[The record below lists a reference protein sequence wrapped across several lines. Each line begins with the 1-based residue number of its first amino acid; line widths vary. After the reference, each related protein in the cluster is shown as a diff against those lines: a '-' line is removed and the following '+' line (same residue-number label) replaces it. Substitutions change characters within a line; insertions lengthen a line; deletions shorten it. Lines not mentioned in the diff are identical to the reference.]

1 MYDLSPYLT
10 LCFGAKY
17 NTIEMSIKHI
27 IFYSLLL
34 FSGFLKAQRI
44 SGVVYSEQDKE
55 PLIGASVSI
64 AGTDAGDITDMD
76 GRFEIPYSGTYPIE
90 LEISY
95 IGFVTNRFAVSGP
108 LTNLRLGLNEES
120 ITLENVL
127 VKGQRVSD
135 KQKSAALT
143 VESLDLLAIKETASD
158 NFYDGLGTLK
168 GVDLT
173 AASLGFK
180 IINTRGFNSTS
191 PVRSLQIIDGVDN
204 QAPGLNFSLGN
215 FLGSSELDVLKVDI
229 VAGASSAFYGP
240 NAFNGVISM
249 ETKDPFFQKG
259 LSVQSKVGER
269 SLFDIGLRF
278 ADTHRNK
285 KGQEYLGYK
294 INGYFMRAY
303 DWEADNYDPVF
314 ESETP
319 GSNPGRFDAV
329 NIYGDEYNR
338 SLDLSTAQRWVYPGF
353 RTAHRVGYREI
364 DLVDYNTRN
373 YKASG
378 SLHLR
383 TQPAKGAASP
393 ELIAASSFGSGTTVY
408 QGDNRFS
415 LRNILFFQNR
425 LEFRKRDKYFIR
437 AYATHENAGDSYDP
451 YFTALRLQQ
460 NAKTDENWA
469 RDYIGFWQRNIRSRA
484 EAAGFPRLMWDPETQ
499 GFTFD
504 FAGADQWEA
513 QYQDSLRYWH
523 ELAAAEANKG
533 SVTTNSQAFFEPG
546 TERFDE
552 EFRRITSA
560 KSNAEEQGT
569 RFYDRSALYHVHGE
583 YRFTPVFTDE
593 IVVGSNARLYT
604 PDSDGTIF
612 SDTAGIQITN
622 FEFGLYTG
630 IKKTFFNERLTTN
643 ATLRTDKNQNFNW
656 IFTPAVSM
664 VYQPDELNF
673 LRLSFSSA
681 LRNPTLADQ
690 YLNLNVG
697 RAILAG
703 NLNGWNDLITVES
716 FRNYLS
722 TLNPDDLSY
731 FNVAPV
737 RPERVKTFE
746 AGYRTT
752 LFDQLYMDLGYYYS
766 IYNDFLGF
774 NIGLQSDFDA
784 QTRLPSNTQA
794 YRIAANSLNEVTTQ
808 GASIGLNYF
817 FSQYYMI
824 SGNYSWNRLNKTF
837 EDDPIIP
844 AFNTPEHKFNVG
856 FSFRNL
862 DLKMGSLHI
871 KNLGFNI
878 NYKWIQGFLFE
889 GSPQFTG
896 MIPTYDLLDGQ
907 LNYTVDRWNTT
918 FKIGG
923 SNLLNKKQFQTY
935 GGPRIGRLAYFSVL
949 YEFRKK

>member
-1 MYDLSPYLT
+1 
-10 LCFGAKY
+10 
-17 NTIEMSIKHI
+17 MSCKHI
-27 IFYSLLL
+27 IFLALCLMSAYLQ
-34 FSGFLKAQRI
+34 AQQLA
-44 SGVVYSEQDKE
+44 GVVYSEQDKQ
-55 PLIGASVSI
+55 PLIGASVSLM
-64 AGTDAGDITDMD
+64 DSESGDITDFD
-76 GRFEIPYSGTYPIE
+76 GKFSIDYKGPFPVE
-90 LEISY
+90 LVVTY
-95 IGFVTNRFAVSGP
+95 IGFVTKKFSVSAP
-108 LTNLRLGLNEES
+108 SKSLRIGLEEES
-120 ITLENVL
+120 ITLENV
-127 VKGQRVSD
+127 VVRGQRVSD
-135 KQKSAALT
+135 KQKAAALT

-259 LSVQSKVGER
+259 LSVQAKVGER

-294 INGYFMRAY
+294 INAYYLRAY
-303 DWEADNYDPVF
+303 DWEAENYDPVY
-314 ESETP
+314 ETETAA
-319 GSNPGRFDAV
+319 SNPGRFDAV

-338 SLDLSTAQRWVYPGF
+338 TLDLSTAQRWVFPGF
-353 RTAHRVGYREI
+353 GSAHRMGYREK

-378 SLHLR
+378 ALHLR
-383 TQPAKGAASP
+383 TRPGEGALSP
-393 ELIAASSFGSGTTVY
+393 ELIVASSFGSGTTVY

-460 NAKTDENWA
+460 NAKSDENWA
-469 RDYIGFWQRNIRSRA
+469 RDYIGYWQRNIRPRA
-484 EAAGFPRLMWDPETQ
+484 VAAGFPQLVWDPETQ
-499 GFTFD
+499 SFTFD

-513 QYQDSLRYWH
+513 QYQDSLRFWH
-523 ELAAAEANKG
+523 DLAAAEANKE
-533 SVTTNSQAFFEPG
+533 SVITNSKAYFEPG
-546 TERFDE
+546 TDRFNE
-552 EFRRITSA
+552 EFNRITRA

-569 RFYDRSALYHVHGE
+569 RFFDRSALYHVHGE
-583 YRFTPVFTDE
+583 YRFQPDFTDE
-593 IVVGSNARLYT
+593 IVVGANGRLYT
-604 PDSDGTIF
+604 PNSDGTIF
-612 SDTAGIQITN
+612 SDTAGITITN
-622 FEFGLYTG
+622 MEVGLYSG
-630 IKKTFFNERLTTN
+630 IKKTFFNERLTAN
-643 ATLRTDKNQNFNW
+643 ATLRSDKNQNFNW
-656 IFTPAVSM
+656 VFTPAVSL
-664 VYQPDELNF
+664 VYQPDALNF

-703 NLNGWNDLITVES
+703 NLNGWDNLITVES
-716 FRNYLS
+716 FRTYLS
-722 TLNPDDLSY
+722 SLNKADLNY
-731 FNVAPV
+731 FNVDAV

-774 NIGLQSDFDA
+774 NIGLRSDFDT
-784 QTRLPSNTQA
+784 QTGLPQNTQA
-794 YRIAANSLNEVTTQ
+794 YRVAANSLNEVTTQ

-817 FSQYYMI
+817 FSQYYML
-824 SGNYSWNRLNKTF
+824 SGNYSWNKLNKTVV
-837 EDDPIIP
+837 DDPIIP
-844 AFNTPEHKFNVG
+844 AFNTPEHKFNLG

-862 DLKMGSLHI
+862 DIKMGSLHI
-871 KNLGFNI
+871 KNLGFNL

-896 MIPTYDLLDGQ
+896 FIPTYDLLDGQ

-918 FKIGG
+918 FKVGG
-923 SNLLNKKQFQTY
+923 SNLLNNKQFQTY

-949 YEFRKK
+949 YEFKKK